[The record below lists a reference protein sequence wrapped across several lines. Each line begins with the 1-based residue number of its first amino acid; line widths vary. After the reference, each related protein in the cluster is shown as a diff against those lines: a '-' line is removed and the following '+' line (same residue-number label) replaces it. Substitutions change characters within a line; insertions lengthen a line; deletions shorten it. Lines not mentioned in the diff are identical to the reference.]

1 MNACR
6 YSCPSAVKQLAF
18 RQKQADTML
27 HRLSRSSRRTVAT
40 NSASCLHYS
49 VSSLISTLPNISA
62 SNYTGASMSTKLRST
77 GTRNFVTSRS
87 LFAAVSQDERVIFTA
102 MKKYYTFWTS
112 VYIPFFI
119 DWKLIIYHRPK
130 CQMNWMGDTFNFCEK
145 WEGDNSPIIILSRL
159 NELIIIF
166 QSKLSLSSDI
176 NLRHCTN
183 INDNAFIQSIWFP
196 LKTKAFFMNALIFF
210 RCLGD
215 YLCPNAFSKSNNDP
229 RYHICLA

>member
-1 MNACR
+1 MDPSNANLVPTEYSPLRNQSHATVSFPSESCCR
-6 YSCPSAVKQLAF
+6 VTACLRLAHELIIVHTSTERCRVSCPSAVKQLAF

-102 MKKYYTFWTS
+102 MKKYYTF
-112 VYIPFFI
+112 
-119 DWKLIIYHRPK
+119 
-130 CQMNWMGDTFNFCEK
+130 
-145 WEGDNSPIIILSRL
+145 
-159 NELIIIF
+159 
-166 QSKLSLSSDI
+166 
-176 NLRHCTN
+176 
-183 INDNAFIQSIWFP
+183 
-196 LKTKAFFMNALIFF
+196 
-210 RCLGD
+210 
-215 YLCPNAFSKSNNDP
+215 
-229 RYHICLA
+229 